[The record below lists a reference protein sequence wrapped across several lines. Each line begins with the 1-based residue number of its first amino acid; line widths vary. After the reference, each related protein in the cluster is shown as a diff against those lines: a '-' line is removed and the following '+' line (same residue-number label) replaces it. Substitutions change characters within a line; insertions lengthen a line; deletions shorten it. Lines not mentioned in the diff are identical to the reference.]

1 MTVRQSMIFYVFSTI
16 KTVDDHCGYA
26 FPWDPLQHITGNNAA
41 YHDIHHQSWGI
52 KTNFSQPYFTFW
64 DRILGT
70 IWKGDVKLRYEKAR
84 KAADEWWES
93 QKNVA
98 ISEKKTDVKENGTPA
113 LAPSPIEDSSKIRRS
128 PRKASKEAQLKGL
141 RERVAKSNGMH
152 NGVPRVDSNH

>member
-1 MTVRQSMIFYVFSTI
+1 MIFFVVSTI

-70 IWKGDVKLRYEKAR
+70 IWKGDVRLRYEKAR

-93 QKNVA
+93 QKTVA
-98 ISEKKTDVKENGTPA
+98 SSDKQSKVTETIKENGDPV
-113 LAPSPIEDSSKIRRS
+113 LAPSPIEDTPKTRRS
-128 PRKASKEAQLKGL
+128 PRKASKETQLKGL
-141 RERVAKSNGMH
+141 RERVAMSNGMH
-152 NGVPRVDSNH
+152 NGVPRVDSITN